1 MKEKIELRDGVLSIA
16 DENVAIL
23 DGAIVETRKLTPIGT
38 GYWLYIP
45 KLWMW
50 IETFG
55 SPFDDSSYRVSYEQE
70 GNQITIQMLM
80 KGQVL

>member
-45 KLWMW
+45 KLW

-55 SPFDDSSYRVSYEQE
+55 SPFDDGSYRVSYEQE

-80 KGQVL
+80 KDVVL